1 MVDNIK
7 EIGIRIR
14 CTGKEFLLGHQV
26 KYMRDSITRIR
37 SMVLENLRKRMDLI
51 MRVIGCLD
59 SVMVV
64 GL

>member
-59 SVMVV
+59 SVMAVE
-64 GL
+64 L

>member
-1 MVDNIK
+1 MVDSIK
-7 EIGIRIR
+7 EIGVRIR

-37 SMVLENLRKRMDLI
+37 SMVLENLRKRMGLI

>member
-37 SMVLENLRKRMDLI
+37 SMVLENLRKRMGLI

>member
-1 MVDNIK
+1 MVDNTK

-14 CTGKEFLLGHQV
+14 CTGKESLLGHQV
-26 KYMRDSITRIR
+26 KYMRDNITRIR

>member
-1 MVDNIK
+1 MVDNTK

-37 SMVLENLRKRMDLI
+37 SMVLENLRKRMGLI